1 MRTVIF
7 ATLFK
12 AAAFITVVLA
22 ILTFIQWAGGDAGED
37 AGRLLRLTSISF
49 ASSVFFKLLDILFNK
64 KEEEKE

>member
-22 ILTFIQWAGGDAGED
+22 TLTFMQWAGGDAGED
-37 AGRLLRLTSISF
+37 ARRLLGLTSTSF
-49 ASSVFFKLLDILFNK
+49 GLSVFFKLLDILANK